1 MIVGI
6 DLAGSE
12 KRNTGFCSM
21 NLKLEC
27 KTLILHSNQ
36 EILQAVEK
44 VKPKVISI
52 DAPLFLPLG
61 RKSLEDR
68 KGPHLRECD
77 RKLLE
82 MKIKLFPLT
91 LGPMRKLTRRG
102 IQLRKIFERKG
113 YKVIETYPGAAQDI
127 LKIPRKN
134 AGIEKVRKSL
144 KKLGIKG
151 DVDKKDITHDELDA
165 IVCAYVGFLYLKKK
179 FLALGN
185 KKEGFMILP
194 LP

>member
-12 KRNTGFCSM
+12 KRNTGFCVM

-27 KTLILHSNQ
+27 KTKILYSNEEIIQ
-36 EILQAVEK
+36 EVEK

-61 RKSLEDR
+61 RKSLKNR

-82 MKIKLFPLT
+82 MKIKFFPLT
-91 LGPMRKLTRRG
+91 LGPMRKLTERG
-102 IQLRKIFERKG
+102 ILLRKIFEKKG
-113 YKVIETYPGAAQDI
+113 YKVVETYPGAAQDI

-134 AGIEKVRKSL
+134 SGIEKVRRSL

-151 DVDKKDITHDELDA
+151 DVDKKNISADELDA

-185 KKEGFMILP
+185 RKEGFMILP